1 MKTVTLHTAAIIY
14 EDSSSLAVMYCID
27 GKPAHLMLKDGY
39 EQTPSMV
46 DHVYTYEH
54 FTSFNTM
61 DTDELIHS
69 LFCTSDKVWSWA
81 Y

>member
-1 MKTVTLHTAAIIY
+1 MNTVTLHKAVISY
-14 EDSSSLAVMYCID
+14 EDSMSQAILYCID
-27 GKPAHLMLKDGY
+27 GKPAHLMLEDGY

-46 DHVYTYEH
+46 DYEATEEP
-54 FTSFNTM
+54 FTSINTM

-69 LFCTSDKVWSWA
+69 LFCTSERVWSWG